1 MHFEIQV
8 TPPNGNDGRAICFD
22 DRDGLH
28 SSRSGRFDRFVS
40 SDYAVVTVYND
51 RAAGRVFFKR
61 LA

>member
-1 MHFEIQV
+1 
-8 TPPNGNDGRAICFD
+8 
-22 DRDGLH
+22 LH